1 MKKTLL
7 FIYWA
12 ALYILCALFGL
23 LPLPGNAG
31 SVIMVLLS
39 LVFFLP
45 GALLVYQGI
54 RERDRKLLRSIRI
67 ISLCS
72 LTVTLILLI
81 VSFFTVLSTPQVGL
95 TVHILLTLFSVP
107 MVCSGYWIL
116 SLFLWACL
124 LMSTLIFPKRT

>member
-1 MKKTLL
+1 MKKALL

-12 ALYILCALFGL
+12 ALYILCAIFGL
-23 LPLPGNAG
+23 LPLPGKAG

-45 GALLVYQGI
+45 GALLVYQGV
-54 RERDRKLLRSIRI
+54 RNHDRKLLRSIRI

-72 LTVTLILLI
+72 LVVTLILLVI
-81 VSFFTVLSTPQVGL
+81 SFFTVLSTPQVGL

-107 MVCSGYWIL
+107 MVCGGYWIL

-124 LMSTLIFPKRT
+124 LMSTLIFSKRT